1 VKSGIIA
8 LVHRY
13 GILVCRSLCLTF
25 GCSHSILE
33 VFLCTQIH
41 SENGVFVIVLEQ
53 FGGENVLKIVEND
66 FDV

>member
-1 VKSGIIA
+1 M
-8 LVHRY
+8 
-13 GILVCRSLCLTF
+13 
-25 GCSHSILE
+25 
-33 VFLCTQIH
+33 QIH